1 MVTEVLNE
9 SLSGMFSTVEYTKQ
23 ALELAIESGMIPK
36 PSKMKETVFDTIQ
49 IHFNT
54 HEELK
59 QFMEFLED
67 QGVPRQT
74 GISNIKRPTY
84 FVFKSFA
91 GDLPTALT
99 LKV

>member
-1 MVTEVLNE
+1 
-9 SLSGMFSTVEYTKQ
+9 
-23 ALELAIESGMIPK
+23 
-36 PSKMKETVFDTIQ
+36 MKETVFDTIQ

-74 GISNIKRPTY
+74 GISNIKDVIP
-84 FVFKSFA
+84 FPVFYKNC
-91 GDLPTALT
+91 
-99 LKV
+99 KY